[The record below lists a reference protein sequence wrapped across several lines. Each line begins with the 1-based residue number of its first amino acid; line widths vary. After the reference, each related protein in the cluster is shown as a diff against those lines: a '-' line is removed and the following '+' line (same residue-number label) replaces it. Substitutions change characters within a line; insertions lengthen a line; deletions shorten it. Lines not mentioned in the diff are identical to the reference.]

1 MGLPLMILRFV
12 ATPILGIAI
21 FFGLL
26 LTLVESN
33 ITNKLLDA
41 EFYTDTIAEHNTYTR
56 IYDDVLLDQKAK
68 DKMQE
73 LLGDVKVVSPEDVV
87 GLVRGCCPLNICNP
101 KWKGR
106 FKTRSPTSMK
116 IQKHWTSIWRWGPPW
131 LNSSPHCLPT

>member
-12 ATPILGIAI
+12 ATPLLGIAI

-33 ITNKLLDA
+33 ISNKLLDA
-41 EFYTDTIAEHNTYTR
+41 DFYTATISEYNTYAR

-73 LLGDVKVVSPEDVV
+73 LLGDVKVVSPEDIV
-87 GLVRGCCPLNICNP
+87 GLVRGLL
-101 KWKGR
+101 
-106 FKTRSPTSMK
+106 
-116 IQKHWTSIWRWGPPW
+116 PPEY
-131 LNSSPHCLPT
+131 